1 MSELPALDRA
11 FQTTRVWLKEVA
23 EELQW
28 MDERRVYAAL
38 RAVLHAL
45 RDRLTLAEAVHF
57 GAQLP
62 TFIRGSYYEGWRPGI
77 RPLKNRSKE
86 MFLQEVQEPFLK
98 MRISKVDAEY
108 VTHAILRFLNRKIA
122 EGELSDVRGQL
133 PKGIRSLWPADE
145 GEKAAA

>member
-11 FQTTRVWLKEVA
+11 FQNTRVWLNEVG

-28 MDERRVYAAL
+28 MDERRIYAAL

-62 TFIRGSYYEGWRPGI
+62 TFIRGCYYEGWRPGP
-77 RPLKNRSKE
+77 RPLRNRSKE
-86 MFLQEVQEPFLK
+86 AFLQEVRETFLK
-98 MRISKVDAEY
+98 TRMSRVDAEY
-108 VTHAILRFLNRKIA
+108 VTQGILRFLNRKIA

-145 GEKAAA
+145 GEKAA

>member
-11 FQTTRVWLKEVA
+11 FQNTRVWLNEVG

-28 MDERRVYAAL
+28 MDERRIYAAL

-62 TFIRGSYYEGWRPGI
+62 TFIRGCYYEGWRPGP
-77 RPLKNRSKE
+77 RPLRNRSKE
-86 MFLQEVQEPFLK
+86 AFLQEVRETFLK
-98 MRISKVDAEY
+98 TRMSRVDAEY
-108 VTHAILRFLNRKIA
+108 VTHGILRFLNRKIA

-145 GEKAAA
+145 GEKAA